1 MIDHV
6 IKVTGQH
13 KIRYV
18 GHSQG
23 TMMGF
28 AGFSHNKTLASH
40 IEDFYALAPVAT
52 VKHVQGLF
60 EWISEFYKIIAVIT
74 HIMN

>member
-52 VKHVQGLF
+52 VKNVKGLF
-60 EWISEFYKIIAVIT
+60 EWISEFYKPIEVIT
-74 HIMN
+74 